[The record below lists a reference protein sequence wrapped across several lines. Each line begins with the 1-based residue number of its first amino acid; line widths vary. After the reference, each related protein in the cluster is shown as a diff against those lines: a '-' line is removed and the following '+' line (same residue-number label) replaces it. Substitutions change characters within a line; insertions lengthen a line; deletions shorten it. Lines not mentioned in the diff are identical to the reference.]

1 MDEPGGEVCAHKSG
15 EDKKNKTEKKIFFD
29 NNSSLFIY

>member
-1 MDEPGGEVCAHKSG
+1 MDEPGGEACAHKSG

-29 NNSSLFIY
+29 NSLFMY